1 MNLASRVVKL
11 GFQKMMQV
19 WNRFEPIYK
28 LSALYQLEQKHVWK
42 GMHKTA
48 DEVIQKKEREIAAMA
63 EDDFHYEPDEE
74 TVKKPQILIDQIF
87 KGRHVLTQEE
97 ISHEMNVLIAGVSGH
112 VKCFCDNLNKLGFLG
127 LRDN

>member
-1 MNLASRVVKL
+1 
-11 GFQKMMQV
+11 MQV

-48 DEVIQKKEREIAAMA
+48 DEVIQRKERELAAMA
-63 EDDFHYEPDEE
+63 EDDYHHEPDDE
-74 TVKKPQILIDQIF
+74 TVSKPQILIDQIF

-97 ISHEMNVLIAGVSGH
+97 ISHEMNVLIAGVSDL
-112 VKCFCDNLNKLGFLG
+112 VTYFCNTCDELDSLG

>member
-1 MNLASRVVKL
+1 MIELTKSTFRIVKL
-11 GFQKMMQV
+11 GFKKMMQV

-28 LSALYQLEQKHVWK
+28 LSELYQLEQKHVWK

-48 DEVIQKKEREIAAMA
+48 DEVIQRKEREIAAMA
-63 EDDFHYEPDEE
+63 EDDFHYEADDE

-97 ISHEMNVLIAGVSGH
+97 ISHEMNVLIAGVSDHTTHFYGNT
-112 VKCFCDNLNKLGFLG
+112 KTSTF
-127 LRDN
+127 